1 MKISRYFSTEG
12 TPVVQQVKWKTIPEV
27 KVEDGLTK
35 EVIFSAKNVEVP
47 EHWSDNAA
55 GILANK
61 YFRKAGVP
69 RLTYAAGICSRSWS
83 WVMPNWLYPRMP
95 TPQSETNHLV
105 LRLLPNKY
113 FTVWLVVGHIGVGKK
128 VC

>member
-1 MKISRYFSTEG
+1 MKIARYFSTEG
-12 TPVVQQVKWKTIPEV
+12 LPVVQQVKWKTIPEV
-27 KVEDGLTK
+27 RVEDGLTK

-69 RLTYAAGICSRSWS
+69 TDTFEAGFASRSWS
-83 WVMPNWLYPRMP
+83 WGYA
-95 TPQSETNHLV
+95 
-105 LRLLPNKY
+105 K
-113 FTVWLVVGHIGVGKK
+113 LVVSSYANASI
-128 VC
+128 